1 VLMQGWWLASQPR
14 AVRIYVPVAV
24 ALSVLVTAGLSL
36 RSQWDVMVVVHGV
49 AWAALAISSTLV
61 LRRRVLS
68 VPVEQAA
75 QNLCGVWGLSALL
88 IWGWSEAL
96 IVSLLVAGLWE
107 EVARRR
113 WERQSKPYAQV
124 ALDCGADLLA
134 LFVAAVV
141 LGSGQAGWAVQVA
154 AVGSYLVVNCV
165 VVLSAVCMAL
175 GISPARFLVSW
186 TTLVMVLTEAT
197 VSIGMAAAWRTS
209 HLAAVGL
216 AWSVVAANAGMHYMR
231 LHELA
236 STDAR
241 TGLMTAQAWQGA
253 AGRVLTRSDLAILM
267 CDLDHFK
274 ALNDSQGHLVGD
286 EVLGR
291 VGDIIKQTLRVGDLA
306 CRWGGE
312 EFTIAL
318 PGMSLVQ
325 GAQVAERLR
334 RAVAL
339 GASSATTISM
349 SVGVAA
355 VQTMPMDDAPAALE
369 DAVREADRAMY
380 EAKSAGR
387 DRLAVGRVLSRR

>member
-1 VLMQGWWLASQPR
+1 
-14 AVRIYVPVAV
+14 
-24 ALSVLVTAGLSL
+24 
-36 RSQWDVMVVVHGV
+36 
-49 AWAALAISSTLV
+49 
-61 LRRRVLS
+61 
-68 VPVEQAA
+68 
-75 QNLCGVWGLSALL
+75 
-88 IWGWSEAL
+88 
-96 IVSLLVAGLWE
+96 
-107 EVARRR
+107 
-113 WERQSKPYAQV
+113 
-124 ALDCGADLLA
+124 
-134 LFVAAVV
+134 
-141 LGSGQAGWAVQVA
+141 
-154 AVGSYLVVNCV
+154 
-165 VVLSAVCMAL
+165 
-175 GISPARFLVSW
+175 
-186 TTLVMVLTEAT
+186 
-197 VSIGMAAAWRTS
+197 
-209 HLAAVGL
+209 
-216 AWSVVAANAGMHYMR
+216 
-231 LHELA
+231 
-236 STDAR
+236 
-241 TGLMTAQAWQGA
+241 MTAQTWQGA

-312 EFTIAL
+312 EFTVAL

-325 GAQVAERLR
+325 GAQVAVRLR

-387 DRLAVGRVLSRR
+387 DRVALGRVLSRR